1 MSSFC
6 IALYP
11 SSDIFE
17 NLGWLTANIPAAV
30 TILLLSLLVKAEI
43 VLDAKL
49 GSLRV
54 RPLPVICLGG
64 IVAEA
69 GETLRNPSVSN
80 ISGICLRRAYKGVCD
95 RRSGLLRGCYRCALD
110 IGDDVFWLRRVERH
124 RLLM

>member
-6 IALYP
+6 IVLYP
-11 SSDIFE
+11 SSDIFD
-17 NLGWLTANIPAAV
+17 NPGRLTANIPAAV
-30 TILLLSLLVKAEI
+30 TILLLSLLVKAEM

-64 IVAEA
+64 IVAET
-69 GETLRNPSVSN
+69 GETLHNPSVSN
-80 ISGICLRRAYKGVCD
+80 SLGMYLRRAYKGVCN